1 MADPGRPPRLTYVIT
16 SLGLGGA
23 QQQVASLARRFT
35 ERGWD
40 VDVVSLLGAAAGAT
54 TVALPDEVAVTS
66 LDMTRR
72 RVPDVRGVV
81 RLARHL
87 RARAPDVVHAHMV
100 HANLMARACRP
111 WARMPVLVCT
121 AHSPF
126 EGGRLYD
133 LAYRATDRWCDLTT
147 NVSPQAVARYLATGA
162 VPSPDRIRYVPN
174 GIDVAGYGPRLD
186 PERRA
191 LLAELGVAP
200 DRFVW
205 LCAGRLAVE
214 KDLGTLLQ
222 ALRRTLEH
230 EPRHHVLLAGDGDDR
245 AALEATAA
253 ELGVADR
260 VTFLGY
266 RNDVVRLMRAAD
278 GYVLSS
284 AWEGLPMVLLEAA
297 ACRLPAVTTRV
308 GGTTEIVLDGETGVV
323 VEPRDPEALARGLNE
338 LAARSAAERAAMG
351 EAARRHVAEGFDL
364 ERVTDL
370 WEELFRTALAARE
383 RARGGDRQSRA
394 R

>member
-1 MADPGRPPRLTYVIT
+1 MIT

-23 QQQVASLARRFT
+23 QQQVASLALRFA

-54 TVALPDEVAVTS
+54 TVALPDTVPVTS
-66 LDMTRR
+66 LHMTRR
-72 RVPDVRGVV
+72 RVPDVRAVV

-87 RARAPDVVHAHMV
+87 RTRGADVVHAHMV
-100 HANLMARACRP
+100 HANLMARASRP
-111 WARMPVLVCT
+111 WARMPVLICT

-126 EGGRLYD
+126 EGGRAFD

-186 PERRA
+186 PEERRA
-191 LLAELGVAP
+191 LLAELDVAP

-222 ALRRTLEH
+222 ALRRTLEY

-245 AALEATAA
+245 TALEATAA

-308 GGTTEIVLDGETGVV
+308 GGTTEIVRDGETGVV
-323 VEPRDPEALARGLNE
+323 VEPRDPAALARGLNE
-338 LAARSAAERAAMG
+338 LAERGAPERTAMG

-364 ERVTDL
+364 EHVTDL
-370 WEELFRTALAARE
+370 WEELFRTTLAARE
-383 RARGGDRQSRA
+383 RARGGVRRTRA
-394 R
+394 H